1 MKKINLNSLLEEGIN
16 ENNIVMLL
24 NLLKSES
31 LFLPMEDN
39 KVMLLGDEES
49 DDKVISEI
57 AKKNNCS
64 NISTFFF
71 WENRKKIKIVTLK
84 FKNLEEKKSFLSE
97 IKKIIDQKQKQK

>member
-1 MKKINLNSLLEEGIN
+1 MVKLPFEPVKPAKNDTLM
-16 ENNIVMLL
+16 VT
-24 NLLKSES
+24 LKS
-31 LFLPMEDN
+31 
-39 KVMLLGDEES
+39 DEKS